1 MNVAFRDHPTGF
13 YNNIMGFGELL
24 SVLSFMLSYMWINP
38 QTWGI
43 EDRLKKIRDIQVLY
57 Y

>member
-1 MNVAFRDHPTGF
+1 
-13 YNNIMGFGELL
+13 MGFGELL